1 MVAVIGLWIG
11 IGLLAIAILAIVISG
26 IRGLVS
32 GNVDLKKLG
41 IMILPAVIW
50 FILLLITGSWL
61 KSGIITGLVMIVLM
75 ILAMIGT
82 GIRGV
87 FS

>member
-1 MVAVIGLWIG
+1 MIAVIGLWIG
-11 IGLLAIAILAIVISG
+11 IGLLAIAILAIIISG

-41 IMILPAVIW
+41 IMLLPAVIW
-50 FILLLITGSWL
+50 FVLLLITGSWMT
-61 KSGIITGLVMIVLM
+61 SGLTTVLIMIALM
-75 ILAMIGT
+75 ILAIVAT
-82 GIRGV
+82 GVRGV